1 MHGIDPDGPAGAPLR
16 PAHARLLS
24 GMPCAEKG
32 GDIES
37 KEVIEK
43 MKKLCKAHRNILDM
57 EPGFID
63 KQ

>member
-1 MHGIDPDGPAGAPLR
+1 
-16 PAHARLLS
+16 
-24 GMPCAEKG
+24 MPCAEKG